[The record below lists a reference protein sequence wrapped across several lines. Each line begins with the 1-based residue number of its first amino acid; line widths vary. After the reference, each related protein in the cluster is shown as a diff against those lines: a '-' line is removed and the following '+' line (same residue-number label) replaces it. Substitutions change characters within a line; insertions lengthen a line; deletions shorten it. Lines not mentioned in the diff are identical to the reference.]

1 MRILRLGQA
10 LAITLGLGPGVA
22 LAQQQLA
29 QQPSLPP
36 PPSLPAPPLLPAPPP
51 EFQQPEQSPP
61 FPFGGPAGSAP
72 GGLTV
77 YMRTTDLNATL
88 SRLSGQQ
95 TRRVWGR
102 HGSYLRTYNTWSPV
116 CRAPCALPVNP
127 EDVYQIRGLNIN
139 PSASFMLPTSGAVSL
154 DVKAGHAG
162 TQVGGVLLTT
172 FGSLPLIV
180 GLVFTPLGAA
190 LFRTSEGPGFLIAGG
205 ITLGIGSALL
215 GGGIHL
221 LVASRTRVW
230 TSDGYRLAARNP
242 PRLAFSSAG
251 LHF

>member
-1 MRILRLGQA
+1 MGVLRLGQA
-10 LAITLGLGPGVA
+10 LAFTLGLLPGAA
-22 LAQQQLA
+22 LAQQQ
-29 QQPSLPP
+29 PSPPPPLPP
-36 PPSLPAPPLLPAPPP
+36 PPSLPTPPLLPAAPPGVLL
-51 EFQQPEQSPP
+51 PEQSFQPN
-61 FPFGGPAGSAP
+61 P
-72 GGLTV
+72 GWNEQSGLTV

-102 HGSYLRTYNTWSPV
+102 HGTYLRTYNTWSPV
-116 CRAPCALPVNP
+116 CRAPCGLAVDPT
-127 EDVYQIRGLNIN
+127 DVYQIRGLNIN
-139 PSASFMLPTSGAVSL
+139 PSGIFMLPTSGAVSL

-162 TQVGGVLLTT
+162 TQTGGVLLTT
-172 FGSLPLIV
+172 FGSLPLLV

-190 LFRTSEGPGFLIAGG
+190 LLRTEGPGFLIAGG
-205 ITLGIGSALL
+205 ITLGAGIALL

-242 PRLAFSSAG
+242 PRFAFSSAG